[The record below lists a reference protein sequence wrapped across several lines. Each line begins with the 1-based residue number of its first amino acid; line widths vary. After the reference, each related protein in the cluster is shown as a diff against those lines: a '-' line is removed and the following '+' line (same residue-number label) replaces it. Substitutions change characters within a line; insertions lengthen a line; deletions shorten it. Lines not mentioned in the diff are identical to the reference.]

1 MYPPVLSVS
10 CCKSLALS
18 LTINKLFS
26 VEEILNFNSQVSK
39 KLNPK
44 VSSWCPTTNDNDCG
58 EMTRD
63 RADLTSSGHSGLRSS
78 LSFHFRFEQ
87 RISLKGHKLNLRR
100 SLLKRFWETTPLSYR
115 QGQIKGSL
123 VLQTFVGRDGLLI
136 VCLQKISINHSRK
149 PTYKNALLQS
159 SIADYSHRMKTRL
172 QRKMLN
178 FCSKNILRISQ
189 RKFYHLFN
197 VRC

>member
-1 MYPPVLSVS
+1 
-10 CCKSLALS
+10 
-18 LTINKLFS
+18 
-26 VEEILNFNSQVSK
+26 
-39 KLNPK
+39 
-44 VSSWCPTTNDNDCG
+44 
-58 EMTRD
+58 MTRD

-78 LSFHFRFEQ
+78 LSFHFRLEQ

-159 SIADYSHRMKTRL
+159 SIADYSHRIKTRL
-172 QRKMLN
+172 KRKMLN
-178 FCSKNILRISQ
+178 FCP
-189 RKFYHLFN
+189 YHLFN
-197 VRC
+197 IRSKSIKFYKMFYSIPIHIFPNDISMFLSQVKQNCWSIRSFVVFANQAVVNNAFVFCKVPIKLIFCPG